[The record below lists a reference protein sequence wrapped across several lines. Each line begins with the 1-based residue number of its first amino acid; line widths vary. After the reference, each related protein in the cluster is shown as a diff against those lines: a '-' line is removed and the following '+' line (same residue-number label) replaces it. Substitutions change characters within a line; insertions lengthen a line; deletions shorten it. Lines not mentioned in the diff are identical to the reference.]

1 MEYIEEVRAELHPRS
16 LAHGKRSLL
25 IARTPSQVVG
35 RSYDFFYLRCDYS
48 NDCNVGCKWSLS
60 LNLDRTSLAREC
72 SHDVGIRHRRLRQ
85 LCFHP
90 RARLGT
96 RWNKC
101 GSDKLCVLS
110 YANIQASVIL
120 PSSATHWEVLT
131 AVFACRQGKPSLINH
146 FKNSSVL
153 DQDESRRPKLFI
165 TSGPHAGEPEPFP
178 GEPAPTAACR

>member
-90 RARLGT
+90 RAPQLYPRSSRYEVEQVRFRQALRLE
-96 RWNKC
+96 
-101 GSDKLCVLS
+101 LCEYSGECDPAFECNSLGGVDRSFRLS
-110 YANIQASVIL
+110 AGQAL
-120 PSSATHWEVLT
+120 AH
-131 AVFACRQGKPSLINH
+131 QSL
-146 FKNSSVL
+146 
-153 DQDESRRPKLFI
+153 QELFR
-165 TSGPHAGEPEPFP
+165 T
-178 GEPAPTAACR
+178 